1 LCKESEDFCELLK
14 DDPETA
20 RRGIQKRIK
29 KLVLT
34 PRETPKG
41 VVLEVTG
48 DIELLQTGDVRD
60 ESPLAARR
68 GRGLAFRS

>member
-20 RRGIQKRIK
+20 RGGIQKRIK

-48 DIELLQTGDVRD
+48 YIELLQTGDVRD